1 LSFSPSPFDSTRRS
15 RGRKQKASY
24 LSNYSDGLNYAAYM
38 INRGKYSPIFTEL
51 KENIVQESTRETAG
65 LQVRKKKGKS
75 ARARAI

>member
-1 LSFSPSPFDSTRRS
+1 
-15 RGRKQKASY
+15 
-24 LSNYSDGLNYAAYM
+24 M